1 MGKVFKSV
9 TSILT
14 GGSSDIAKAQEKATK
29 RAAEQAERS
38 YRLQQEE
45 LNRANAKE
53 PDIDTIRSDNASGI
67 SSTMLTGPEGID
79 LDDSKKKRKTLLGG

>member
-1 MGKVFKSV
+1 MGKIFSGV

-14 GGSSDIAKAQEKATK
+14 GGANDAAKAQEKAAK

-45 LNRANAKE
+45 INKANAKE
-53 PDIDTIRSDNASGI
+53 PDVDTIRTENASGI
-67 SSTMLTGPEGID
+67 SSTMLTGPDGVD

>member
-14 GGSSDIAKAQEKATK
+14 GGANDAAKAQEKAAK

-38 YRLQQEE
+38 YQLQQEE
-45 LNRANAKE
+45 INKANAKE
-53 PDIDTIRSDNASGI
+53 PDVDTIRTENVSGI
-67 SSTMLTGPEGID
+67 SSTMLTGPDGVD